1 MLYERWREI
10 ALANADQIAL
20 TDLAAARRWS
30 FRALAAASESA
41 SVAQTPVA
49 FPQDIGVDF
58 VLRLLQAWRAGQ
70 ASCPL
75 EPGQTRPNF
84 PGELPPAIAHFK
96 TTSAST
102 GTAKL
107 VAFRA
112 SQMAADAAN
121 IVTTMGLRPEWPNIG
136 VISLAHSYG
145 FSNLVLPLLL
155 HGIPLGL
162 AGSNLPEALR
172 RAALTQAEVT
182 VAAVP
187 ALWRMWHEAH
197 AIPGNVRVSRF
208 QPVRNYPSRSSS
220 RSTPVADSKDTIS
233 TAAVNAG
240 VGSLTTRLRRHE
252 LRVVALEHPC
262 ATWRLRWRRTGAW
275 RCTVKPWG
283 RPIGRSRARI
293 SRGCVP
299 LSRPRGV
306 PGGSASS
313 TRAVRRS
320 DQRCRP
326 KGRPGADRNGDRDLP
341 GGAGMPGFRRR
352 RRRGAARRKHRGLCG
367 RERQGDPRD
376 AAPIRAG
383 PPAGLAGAAGSG
395 GWSILCQP
403 TNSGKLSRAEWRA
416 RYLQRGSS

>member
-155 HGIPLGL
+155 HGIPLVL

-197 AIPGNVRVSRF
+197 AIPGNVRLAISAGAQLPITVEQSVHSSCGLKIHNFYGSSECGGIAYDTTEAPRTESGCVGT
-208 QPVRNYPSRSSS
+208 PMRNVEV
-220 RSTPVADSKDTIS
+220 TLAEDGCVEVHGQ
-233 TAAVNAG
+233 AVGETYWPEPGPQFA
-240 VGSLTTRLRRHE
+240 
-252 LRVVALEHPC
+252 
-262 ATWRLRWRRTGAW
+262 
-275 RCTVKPWG
+275 
-283 RPIGRSRARI
+283 
-293 SRGCVP
+293 RGCVP
-299 LSRPRGV
+299 LSRPWGD
-306 PGGSASS
+306 S
-313 TRAVRRS
+313 
-320 DQRCRP
+320 
-326 KGRPGADRNGDRDLP
+326 GRECFIYA
-341 GGAGMPGFRRR
+341 GGAAIRSTLP
-352 RRRGAARRKHRGLCG
+352 A
-367 RERQGDPRD
+367 ERSPR
-376 AAPIRAG
+376 
-383 PPAGLAGAAGSG
+383 
-395 GWSILCQP
+395 
-403 TNSGKLSRAEWRA
+403 N
-416 RYLQRGSS
+416 